1 MSPPAGPPPG
11 ATGGQGS
18 SGRSLP
24 AYRIVQIAR
33 RFREKYA
40 FEGPFTTDFR
50 AARELAHR
58 MGSGGEAGS
67 ARGAG
72 GPGDAGGPDRPAG
85 PGPARAIRASEINA
99 LALIEEILRYVV
111 HLYLRQASPQLFR
124 DLLDTP
130 RARVPRLG
138 ALLPAYVREFPPLET
153 YRPRAAGADPGGWLT
168 GDTGGFPNRHLAAQ
182 GLFLLQLAD
191 RNPAYAPYRELLDSG
206 PLARRKTYPP
216 LYDELHRFFES
227 RPRFGPDDQNLV
239 DMLRSPA
246 VASPDSLFGQLEYI
260 RYRWGALLGDYLER
274 LLRALDFLREE
285 QKLRLPAAGLA
296 RPPEYSEAD
305 FEGERYSQD
314 RDWMPRLVLMAKSTL
329 VWLDQLSRRYGRHIR
344 TLDQVPD
351 EELDTLARWGFTGL
365 WLIGIWERSPA
376 SRTIKR
382 LCGNPE
388 AESSAYS
395 LARYRVAETLGGE
408 AALEALAARCR
419 SRGIR
424 LASDMV
430 PNHTGLDSDW
440 VREHPEWFI
449 QVDSPPFPGYTFG
462 GPNLCGQPGIGIF
475 LEDHYYNR
483 SDAAVVFRRSDA
495 WGTRFLYHGNDGTHL
510 PWNDTA
516 QLDYLKPEV
525 REAVIQEI
533 LSVARRFRIIRFD
546 AAMTLTRR
554 HYQRLWYPEPGSGG
568 DIPSR
573 AEHGL
578 TRPEFQSRMPQEFWR
593 EVVERVAAEAPDT
606 LLLAEAFWLMEGY
619 FVRTLGMHR
628 VYNSAFMNMLK
639 TEDNRGFRTLIKNT
653 LEFDPQILKRY
664 VNFLNNPDE
673 ETAVA
678 QFGTGDKYFG
688 VCLLMATLPGLP
700 MFGHGQAEG
709 LREKY
714 GMEYSRAY
722 VDESPDAELIARHER
737 EIFPLLRRRYLFAE
751 VEHFRL
757 FDLYT
762 HQGTVNED
770 VFAFTNRAG
779 YERALVLYNN
789 RYAEAR
795 GWLRRSAAFKGPGEG
810 LVQEDLGQAL
820 GLPAEAGVYCRFR
833 EMHSGLEYLRPAR
846 DLYERGL
853 YVELGAYRCQVLL
866 DFREVREALGAPY
879 AELDAALGG
888 RGVPSLDDA
897 LADLVLRPVQQGFR
911 AAYDPAAIRAM
922 AEAGAGRAGAAA
934 PGGETVEPS
943 DAASLARAFFG
954 PLARLPGMGMDV
966 GERAQAAARLLARA
980 RELELG
986 AAGRMAAGDW
996 ALLWAWVLLTVT
1008 PGQGR
1013 RLLEELRLEWVIR
1026 PAWEAM
1032 GFGGEQASGNM
1043 ALLRLLLALRPWL
1056 ESLPREG
1063 PPREGPQQEGPQ
1075 QEGPKEAAGL
1085 RRGLDSEEGRAA
1097 LRLPPGAS
1105 RLDPAA
1111 WGRVADWIA
1120 GLAALLDPEPQ
1131 GARKRAADRAA
1142 GWTAAARSCDYR
1154 FPELLER
1161 LDA

>member
-1 MSPPAGPPPG
+1 MSEPAVPPPEEAAGEIGTPSG
-11 ATGGQGS
+11 ANGGG
-18 SGRSLP
+18 LP
-24 AYRIVQIAR
+24 AYRIVEIAR

-40 FEGPFTTDFR
+40 FEGRFTTDFR
-50 AARELAHR
+50 TARELAHR
-58 MGSGGEAGS
+58 MSG
-67 ARGAG
+67 RG
-72 GPGDAGGPDRPAG
+72 PAG
-85 PGPARAIRASEINA
+85 RPARAEPAAPRASEINA

-111 HLYLRQASPQLFR
+111 HLYLRQASPGLFR
-124 DLLDTP
+124 DLLVTP
-130 RARVPRLG
+130 RSRVPRLG
-138 ALLPAYVREFPPLET
+138 ALLPAYAREFPAPEVYRRLAEADAGPGAWLE
-153 YRPRAAGADPGGWLT
+153 GE
-168 GDTGGFPNRHLAAQ
+168 TGGFPNRHLAAQ
-182 GLFLLQLAD
+182 GLFLLLIAD
-191 RNPAYAPYRELLDSG
+191 RNPAYAPYRELLDSR

-216 LYDELHRFFES
+216 LYDALHRFFES
-227 RPRFGPDDQNLV
+227 RPRFGPDDQNLA

-260 RYRWGALLGDYLER
+260 RYRWGALLGEYLDR

-351 EELDTLARWGFTGL
+351 EELDTLARWGFSGL

-376 SRTIKR
+376 SRAIKR
-382 LCGNPE
+382 QCGNPE

-395 LARYRVAETLGGE
+395 LSGYRVSAALGGE
-408 AALEALAARCR
+408 ASLASLAARCR
-419 SRGIR
+419 SRGLR

-440 VREHPEWFI
+440 VREHPDWFI
-449 QVDSPPFPGYTFG
+449 QVGSPPFPGYTFG
-462 GPNLCGQPGIGIF
+462 GPNLCAQPGIGIF

-483 SDAAVVFRRSDA
+483 TDAAVVFRRSDA
-495 WGTRFLYHGNDGTHL
+495 SGTRYIYHGNDGTHL

-516 QLDYLKPEV
+516 QLDYLKAEV
-525 REAVIQEI
+525 REAVIREI
-533 LSVARRFRIIRFD
+533 LSVARRFPIIRFD

-554 HYQRLWYPEPGSGG
+554 HYQRLWFPEPGSGG

-578 TRPEFQSRMPQEFWR
+578 ARAEFQRRMPLEFWR

-639 TEDNRGFRTLIKNT
+639 TEDNRGFRVLLKNT

-673 ETAVA
+673 ETAIA

-700 MFGHGQAEG
+700 MFGHGQVEG

-722 VDESPDAELIARHER
+722 VEESPDEELIRRHER

-762 HQGTVNED
+762 QQGAVNED
-770 VFAFTNRAG
+770 VFAFTNSAG
-779 YERALVLYNN
+779 HERALVLYNN

-795 GWLRRSAAFKGPGEG
+795 GWLRRSAAFKGKGEG

-820 GLPAEAGVYCRFR
+820 GLSAEEGIYCRFR
-833 EMHSGLEYLRPAR
+833 EVISGLEYLRPAH
-846 DLYERGL
+846 DLHERGL
-853 YVELGAYRCQVLL
+853 YVELGAYRCQVFL
-866 DFREVREALGAPY
+866 DFREARDGEGAPY
-879 AELDAALGG
+879 AELEAALGG

-897 LADLVLRPVQQGFR
+897 LADLVLRPVQEGFR
-911 AAYDPAAIRAM
+911 AAYDPQAIRRLAS
-922 AEAGAGRAGAAA
+922 AGTAGAGTTETGEANAAESA
-934 PGGETVEPS
+934 Q
-943 DAASLARAFFG
+943 AFYQ
-954 PLARLPGMGMDV
+954 PLSRLPGMGMEV
-966 GERAQAAARLLARA
+966 GRRVEAVAHLLSRA
-980 RELELG
+980 RDLESG
-986 AAGRMAAGDW
+986 GGRRLSPADW
-996 ALLWAWVLLTVT
+996 ALLWGWALLTGT

-1013 RLLEELRLEWVIR
+1013 RLLEELRLEWVVR
-1026 PAWEAM
+1026 LSWEALGLSAEEAGRRM
-1032 GFGGEQASGNM
+1032 G
-1043 ALLRLLLALRPWL
+1043 LLRLLLALRPWL
-1056 ESLPREG
+1056 E
-1063 PPREGPQQEGPQ
+1063 
-1075 QEGPKEAAGL
+1075 GPKDSAGL
-1085 RRGLDSEEGRAA
+1085 ARELGSAEARAA
-1097 LRLPPGAS
+1097 LRVPESGA
-1105 RLDPAA
+1105 LDPAA
-1111 WGRVADWIA
+1111 WAELADWLA
-1120 GLAALLDPEPQ
+1120 GLAALLDPATQ
-1131 GARKRAADRAA
+1131 GARERAEARAAR
-1142 GWTAAARSCDYR
+1142 WVAAARRCGYR
-1154 FPELLER
+1154 FPDVLER

>member
-1 MSPPAGPPPG
+1 VSEPAG
-11 ATGGQGS
+11 
-18 SGRSLP
+18 LP
-24 AYRIVQIAR
+24 AYRIVEIAR
-33 RFREKYA
+33 GFRKKYA
-40 FEGPFTTDFR
+40 FEGAFTTDFR
-50 AARELAHR
+50 TARELAHR
-58 MGSGGEAGS
+58 MSS
-67 ARGAG
+67 A
-72 GPGDAGGPDRPAG
+72 PGKPAA
-85 PGPARAIRASEINA
+85 PRASEINA

-111 HLYLRQASPQLFR
+111 HLYLRQASPGLFR

-130 RARVPRLG
+130 RVRVPRLG
-138 ALLPAYVREFPPLET
+138 ALLPAYARAFPPPEI
-153 YRPRAAGADPGGWLT
+153 YRPQAAADVDPASWLQA
-168 GDTGGFPNRHLAAQ
+168 DTGGFPNRHLAAQ
-182 GLFLLQLAD
+182 GLFLLLIAD
-191 RNPAYAPYRELLDSG
+191 RNPAYAPYRELLDSR
-206 PLARRKTYPP
+206 PLAGRKSYPP
-216 LYDELHRFFES
+216 LYEALHRFFEN

-285 QKLRLPAAGLA
+285 HKLRLPAAGLA
-296 RPPEYSEAD
+296 RPPEYSEGD
-305 FEGERYSQD
+305 FDGERYSQD

-365 WLIGIWERSPA
+365 WLIGLWERSPA
-376 SRTIKR
+376 SREIKR
-382 LCGNPE
+382 RCGNPE

-395 LARYRVAETLGGE
+395 LARYRVSEALGGE
-408 AALEALAARCR
+408 GALASLSARCR

-449 QVDSPPFPGYTFG
+449 QVDSPPFPGYSFNG
-462 GPNLCGQPGIGIF
+462 QNLCGQPGIGIF
-475 LEDHYYNR
+475 LEDHYYDRN
-483 SDAAVVFRRSDA
+483 DAAVVFRRSDA
-495 WGTRFLYHGNDGTHL
+495 SGTRYIYHGNDGTHL

-516 QLDYLKPEV
+516 QLDYLNPDV
-525 REAVIQEI
+525 REAVIREI
-533 LSVARRFRIIRFD
+533 LGVARRFPVIRFD

-554 HYQRLWYPEPGSGG
+554 HYQRLWFPEPGSGG

-578 TRPEFQSRMPQEFWR
+578 TRAQFQSRMPQEFWR

-639 TEDNRGFRTLIKNT
+639 TEDNRGFRTLLKNT

-722 VDESPDAELIARHER
+722 VEESPDAELIGRHER

-762 HQGTVNED
+762 HQGAVNED

-779 YERALVLYNN
+779 RERVLVLYNN

-795 GWLRRSAAFKGPGEG
+795 GWLRRSAAFKANAQGGAVSEG
-810 LVQEDLGQAL
+810 LAQEGLGQAL

-833 EMHSGLEYLRPAR
+833 EMQSGLEYLRPAR
-846 DLYERGL
+846 DLHDRGL
-853 YVELGAYRCQVLL
+853 YVELGAYRYQVFL
-866 DFREVREALGAPY
+866 DFREARDAEGAPY

-897 LADLVLRPVQQGFR
+897 LADLVLGPVQQGFR
-911 AAYDPAAIRAM
+911 AAYDPAAIRAL
-922 AEAGAGRAGAAA
+922 AEAGEAKPGAAGAARA
-934 PGGETVEPS
+934 AGLAGE
-943 DAASLARAFFG
+943 AASLAQAFFR
-954 PLARLPGMGMDV
+954 PLARLPGMGMNV
-966 GERAQAAARLLARA
+966 GEQAQAAASLLERA
-980 RELELG
+980 RGLQAHPGGTSTRTG
-986 AAGRMAAGDW
+986 ATRAARKLATSDW
-996 ALLWAWVLLTVT
+996 ALLWAWVLLTGAR
-1008 PGQGR
+1008 GQGR

-1026 PAWEAM
+1026 PDWEAL
-1032 GFGGEQASGNM
+1032 GIAGEQASEMM

-1056 ESLPREG
+1056 ES
-1063 PPREGPQQEGPQ
+1063 
-1075 QEGPKEAAGL
+1075 PKDSSGL
-1085 RRGLDSEEGRAA
+1085 AQALASAEGRAA
-1097 LRLPPGAS
+1097 LRLPAVEGPA

-1111 WGRVADWIA
+1111 WNALADWIA
-1120 GLAALLDPEPQ
+1120 GMAALLDPMQ
-1131 GARKRAADRAA
+1131 QDARQRAEARAAR
-1142 GWTAAARSCDYR
+1142 WVQAARSCDYR
-1154 FPELLER
+1154 FPDFLER

>member
-1 MSPPAGPPPG
+1 LRRSCATWCTCTCARPHRSWLG
-11 ATGGQGS
+11 A
-18 SGRSLP
+18 
-24 AYRIVQIAR
+24 
-33 RFREKYA
+33 
-40 FEGPFTTDFR
+40 
-50 AARELAHR
+50 
-58 MGSGGEAGS
+58 GGEAGS
-67 ARGAG
+67 RGE
-72 GPGDAGGPDRPAG
+72 P
-85 PGPARAIRASEINA
+85 
-99 LALIEEILRYVV
+99 
-111 HLYLRQASPQLFR
+111 
-124 DLLDTP
+124 
-130 RARVPRLG
+130 
-138 ALLPAYVREFPPLET
+138 
-153 YRPRAAGADPGGWLT
+153 GADPGGWLT

-182 GLFLLQLAD
+182 GLFLLLIAD
-191 RNPAYAPYRELLDSG
+191 RNPAYAPYRELLDSR

-260 RYRWGALLGDYLER
+260 RYRWGALLGEYLER

-305 FEGERYSQD
+305 VEGERYSQD
-314 RDWMPRLVLMAKSTL
+314 RDWMPRLVLMAKSAL

-395 LARYRVAETLGGE
+395 LARYQVAGALGGE
-408 AALEALAARCR
+408 ASLAALAARCR

-449 QVDSPPFPGYTFG
+449 QVDSPPFPGYSFN

-475 LEDHYYNR
+475 LEDHYFNR
-483 SDAAVVFRRSDA
+483 TDAAVVFRRSDA
-495 WGTRFLYHGNDGTHL
+495 YGTRFIYHGNDGTHL

-525 REAVIQEI
+525 REAVVREI
-533 LSVARRFRIIRFD
+533 LGVARRFPIIRFD

-573 AEHGL
+573 SEHGL
-578 TRPEFQSRMPQEFWR
+578 ARSEFQRRMPQEFWR

-639 TEDNRGFRTLIKNT
+639 SEDNRGFRTLIKNT

-673 ETAVA
+673 ETAIA

-722 VDESPDAELIARHER
+722 VEESPDEELIRRHER
-737 EIFPLLRRRYLFAE
+737 EIFPLLRRRWLFAE

-762 HQGTVNED
+762 HQGAVNED

-779 YERALVLYNN
+779 RERALVLYNN

-820 GLPAEAGVYCRFR
+820 GLAAEDGVYCRFR

-846 DLYERGL
+846 DLWERGL
-853 YVELGAYRCQVLL
+853 YVELGAYRCQVFL
-866 DFREVREALGAPY
+866 DFREVRDAEGAPY

-888 RGVPSLDDA
+888 RGVPGLDDA
-897 LADLVLRPVQQGFR
+897 LAELVLRPVQQGFR
-911 AAYDPAAIRAM
+911 AAYDPAAIRAL
-922 AEAGAGRAGAAA
+922 AGAKPGEAGAGPGRAA
-934 PGGETVEPS
+934 PAVEPAGEAAP

-966 GERAQAAARLLARA
+966 GERALAAAGLLARA
-980 RELELG
+980 RELEAG

-996 ALLWAWVLLTVT
+996 ALLWAWVLLTGT

-1026 PAWEAM
+1026 PAWEAV
-1032 GFGGEQASGNM
+1032 GLGGERASENM

-1056 ESLPREG
+1056 EN
-1063 PPREGPQQEGPQ
+1063 
-1075 QEGPKEAAGL
+1075 PKVAAAL

-1097 LRLPPGAS
+1097 LRLPAGPG

-1111 WGRVADWIA
+1111 WARVADWAA
-1120 GLAALLDPEPQ
+1120 GLAALLDPEPL
-1131 GARKRAADRAA
+1131 GARKRADARAA
-1142 GWTAAARSCDYR
+1142 GWAAAARSCDYR
-1154 FPELLER
+1154 FPDLLDR